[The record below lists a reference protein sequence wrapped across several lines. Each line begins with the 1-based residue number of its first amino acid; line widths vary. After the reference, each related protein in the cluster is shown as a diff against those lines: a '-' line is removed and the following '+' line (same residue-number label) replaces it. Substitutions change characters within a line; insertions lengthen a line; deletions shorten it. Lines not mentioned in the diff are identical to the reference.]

1 MRSLRAALGQLLDG
15 ACYHMMYVATGT
27 EVDWSFWDL
36 ALKGEVDGK
45 DPRWRDFLQR
55 RGFRAGVDY
64 PISIFYK

>member
-1 MRSLRAALGQLLDG
+1 
-15 ACYHMMYVATGT
+15 MMYVATGT